1 MRARASV
8 ALVAF
13 VTAIV
18 TANYLTSEFGMVSV
32 GFGLTATAGTFAAG
46 LALLFRDALQEV
58 VGWKWTVVGILAGAA
73 LTLIVSP
80 ALALASA
87 VAFLLAELAD
97 MAVYTPMRRRGWAKA
112 VVASNTVG
120 AAVDTFIFLWLAGFP
135 VTASGVGG
143 QLLVKLAWVT
153 AIPLAA
159 ILAFHA
165 LRRHSVQRAG

>member
-1 MRARASV
+1 
-8 ALVAF
+8 
-13 VTAIV
+13 
-18 TANYLTSEFGMVSV
+18 MVGS
-32 GFGLTATAGTFAAG
+32 GPWSGSW
-46 LALLFRDALQEV
+46 Q
-58 VGWKWTVVGILAGAA
+58 GAA

-112 VVASNTVG
+112 VVASNIVG
-120 AAVDTFIFLWLAGFP
+120 ATVDTFIFLWLAGFP
-135 VTASGVGG
+135 ATASGVGG

-165 LRRHSVQRAG
+165 LRRYSVQRAG

>member
-18 TANYLTSEFGMVSV
+18 AANYLTSEFGMVSV

-58 VGWKWTVVGILAGAA
+58 VGWEWTVVGILAGAA

-112 VVASNTVG
+112 VVASNIVG
-120 AAVDTFIFLWLAGFP
+120 ATVDTFIFLWLAGFP
-135 VTASGVGG
+135 ATASGVGG

-165 LRRHSVQRAG
+165 LRRYSVQRAG